1 MKARTTITG
10 NFNIG
15 FCRGGSPWQK
25 NLSELINWA
34 LDVGYG
40 SIDLGTDGDKTADI
54 VINAGLKVGT
64 CTLPD
69 MRGMLSSE
77 KKDRDSAVAENSDY
91 IEACNASGVDKF
103 FVVMLPTDPQ
113 RERKDNFSYMIDSYS
128 RLVPVLEKTASCV
141 VVEGWPGPGAL
152 CCTPETYRALFNEI
166 PSSAMGVNY
175 DPSHLLRMGIDPLRF
190 LNEFIDR
197 IYHVHGK
204 DTEIIEEGLYE
215 YGHEQDA
222 TYAKKISFGNQAW
235 RYTIPGHGVMRW
247 LEAFDRLD
255 EGGYKGIISVELEDA
270 NFNGSEEGEKVGL
283 LKSLQ
288 YLEGC

>member
-1 MKARTTITG
+1 MNVRTTITG

-25 NLSELINWA
+25 DLNELINWG

-40 SIDLGTDGDKTADI
+40 SIDLGKDGDKTAKS
-54 VINAGLKVGT
+54 VMSAGLKVGT
-64 CTLPD
+64 CTLPE
-69 MRGMLSSE
+69 MQAMLSSE
-77 KKDRDSAVAENSDY
+77 KKDRDRAVAQNSDY
-91 IEACNASGVDKF
+91 IEACSASGIDKF
-103 FVVMLPTDPQ
+103 FVIMLPADPQ
-113 RERKDNFSYMIDSYS
+113 RKRKCNFSYMVDSYS

-166 PSSAMGVNY
+166 PSAVMGINY

-190 LNEFIDR
+190 LQEFIER

-204 DTEIIEEGLYE
+204 DTEIVEERLYE
-215 YGHEQDA
+215 YGHEQTA
-222 TYAKKISFGNQAW
+222 TFAKNISFGNQAW
-235 RYTIPGHGVMRW
+235 RYAIPGHGIMRW
-247 LEAFDRLD
+247 KEAFSRLA
-255 EGGYKGIISVELEDA
+255 EAEYKGIISVELEDA
-270 NFNGSEEGEKVGL
+270 NFNGSEEGEKLGL